1 MCIVQIIHHL
11 TPYVRRNSPVQFVCS
26 VLLFGASITLL
37 LDDYGAGNINY
48 KQFLPWDFG
57 WLVLILGCD
66 LWSCIYPVSVN
77 YYQYMNAE
85 YSAGLWSYFNFNWY
99 TYVIDIGYERSIQTD
114 DLPVLID
121 DDRTISVWKRFS
133 KLLYTR
139 GQNNVINGE
148 DLKIGRRVMNM
159 SGYRLYLQ
167 VNKSYADVSTVL
179 LCCAVVMCCDTYHV
193 YNRTDLIML

>member
-1 MCIVQIIHHL
+1 MCIVQTVHHL
-11 TPYVRRNSPVQFVCS
+11 TPFRRNSPLQFICS

-48 KQFLPWDFG
+48 TQFLPWDFG

-66 LWSCIYPVSVN
+66 LWSCIYPVSVK
-77 YYQYMNAE
+77 YYQHMNAE
-85 YSAGLWSYFNFNWY
+85 YSADLWSYFNFNWY

-114 DLPVLID
+114 DLPILID

-133 KLLYTR
+133 KLLYAR

-148 DLKIGRRVMNM
+148 DLKIGRRVMHM

-167 VNKSYADVSTVL
+167 VFANLNSL
-179 LCCAVVMCCDTYHV
+179 LCSINV
-193 YNRTDLIML
+193 